1 MKIYSTKNGFK
12 IDTVFITYP
21 FNRGNNLAEMY
32 EKIGEIV
39 FGDKNASYN
48 RWIATGLLFDEKL
61 TSPLVTEITY
71 RHFYL
76 GEDTETAAKNS
87 TLEAPADFA
96 KSAIDE
102 VYQFLKDH
110 KYLLELDK
118 SIHYHHL
125 LADVLGFDALET
137 DVILLKDFYE
147 TIDDSKFNE
156 IMSNTFD
163 ESVRSEDAIKD
174 YMLKIIANRYKV
186 KELARYSLEEQN
198 SNLAM
203 QLIVLDKEGI
213 DSKNWARLSS
223 SVNKIFDLPTIIQI
237 KSDLRTREE
246 LHFYEKIKD
255 SIKIAEDLD
264 I

>member
-1 MKIYSTKNGFK
+1 MKIHATQNGFI
-12 IDTVFITYP
+12 IDTVFIDYP
-21 FNRGNNLAEMY
+21 FDLGNKLGDMY

-39 FGDKNASYN
+39 FNDKDASYN

-61 TSPLVTEITY
+61 TSPEAIEITY

-76 GEDTETAAKNS
+76 GEDAETAAANS
-87 TLEAPADFA
+87 VLDVPKDFA
-96 KSAIDE
+96 KKVVE
-102 VYQFLKDH
+102 VTYQFLKDH
-110 KYLLELDK
+110 KNLLELDK
-118 SIHYHHL
+118 SIYYHHL
-125 LADVLGFDALET
+125 LADLIGIDAFDT
-137 DVILLKDFYE
+137 DVTLIKDFYE
-147 TIDDSKFNE
+147 TIDDSKFNA
-156 IMSNTFD
+156 IMSKTFD
-163 ESVRSEDAIKD
+163 ENSRANEAVKD

-186 KELARYSLEEQN
+186 KELAQYSLEEEN

-213 DSKNWARLSS
+213 DSKDWARLSS
-223 SVNKIFDLPTIIQI
+223 SVNKIFNLPTVIQI

-255 SIKIAEDLD
+255 SIKIAQDLD

>member
-1 MKIYSTKNGFK
+1 MKIHSTRNGFE
-12 IDTVFITYP
+12 IDTLYINYP
-21 FNRGNNLAEMY
+21 FNLGDNLAKMY
-32 EKIGEIV
+32 EKVGEIV
-39 FGDKNASYN
+39 FGDKDASYN

-61 TSPLVTEITY
+61 TSPEAVEITY

-76 GEDTETAAKNS
+76 GEDAETAAANS
-87 TLEAPADFA
+87 VLDVPEHFA
-96 KSAIDE
+96 KLVVDG
-102 VYQFLKDH
+102 VYAFLKDH

-156 IMSNTFD
+156 IMSKTFD
-163 ESVRSEDAIKD
+163 RSSRSEDAIKD

-186 KELARYSLEEQN
+186 KELARYSLEEEN

-246 LHFYEKIKD
+246 LHFYDKIKD
-255 SIKIAEDLD
+255 SIKVAEDLD